1 MNEIHSPISNTIVQ
15 KLFTGEDKF
24 NVHKTLGL
32 ICLTNFIYR
41 YSYWLLYGTL
51 GYETTTFMN
60 TFTISAHMALSSTSL
75 FFHVLSRR
83 LKMRPLI
90 IYKEY
95 QLHTILFTF
104 RSVIWY
110 FAPKFYKGLD
120 ILPIGLLVIHLLVD
134 VVSHFYG
141 TEGMTTVRVQNKSKN
156 VGTILFRRLF
166 SYYQILATAT
176 LLSATEFNAAN
187 TSFNL
192 LIAIQSS
199 TFLMTLVRKNLIR
212 PYTHLAIYG
221 FCLFLSTAHMWQNYD
236 ISVFIGA
243 LIVFLLRMQGINKY
257 VLWVSFYFIRAYS
270 DNLTTFFGQR
280 FTTFFGQ
287 CFTTFAL
294 QNWVDFS
301 SIHL

>member
-1 MNEIHSPISNTIVQ
+1 MHDLNEIHSPLPNNGVIN

-32 ICLTNFIYR
+32 ICLANFVYR

-51 GYETTTFMN
+51 GYETITVMN
-60 TFTISAHMALSSTSL
+60 TLTMSAHMALSSTSL

-104 RSVIWY
+104 RSIVWY
-110 FAPKFYKGLD
+110 FAPKSFNGVD
-120 ILPIGLLVIHLLVD
+120 ILPIGLLIIHGLVD
-134 VVSHFYG
+134 VVSYFYG
-141 TEGMTTVRVQNKSKN
+141 TEGMTTVRVQNRSKHIP
-156 VGTILFRRLF
+156 TIMYRKFF
-166 SYYQILATAT
+166 SFYQILATACQ
-176 LLSATEFNAAN
+176 LSATEFNVVN
-187 TSFNL
+187 TSFNF

-236 ISVFIGA
+236 IQIFIGA

-257 VLWVSFYFIRAYS
+257 VLWFVFYFVRVYS
-270 DNLTTFFGQR
+270 ED
-280 FTTFFGQ
+280 FTTF
-287 CFTTFAL
+287 TF
-294 QNWVDFS
+294 QDRFHMP

>member
-1 MNEIHSPISNTIVQ
+1 MHDLNDIHSPISNAIVQ

-32 ICLTNFIYR
+32 ICLANFIYR

-51 GYETTTFMN
+51 GYETTTFIN

-110 FAPKFYKGLD
+110 FIPKFYAGLD
-120 ILPIGLLVIHLLVD
+120 ILPIVTMIIHLFVD
-134 VVSHFYG
+134 TVSYFYG
-141 TEGMTTVRVQNKSKN
+141 TEGMTTVRVQNRSKHIP
-156 VGTILFRRLF
+156 TIMYRKFF
-166 SYYQILATAT
+166 SYYQILATACQ
-176 LLSATEFNAAN
+176 LSATEFNLTN
-187 TSFNL
+187 TSFNF

-221 FCLFLSTAHMWQNYD
+221 FCLFLSTAHMWHNYD

-243 LIVFLLRMQGINKY
+243 LIVFLLRTQGFNKY
-257 VLWVSFYFIRAYS
+257 VLWFGFYFIRAYS
-270 DNLTTFFGQR
+270 ENFTAFTFQNR
-280 FTTFFGQ
+280 FHMP
-287 CFTTFAL
+287 
-294 QNWVDFS
+294 